1 MSAAAIKAIVDLF
14 AILPSQI
21 RRDRVSM
28 VGCAPGVH
36 RLPFPPLNKARAMV
50 LSADDMTAC
59 FQLHD
64 FILGWTGKE
73 IKQWLGH
80 AVPEAI
86 NGRNNI

>member
-1 MSAAAIKAIVDLF
+1 
-14 AILPSQI
+14 
-21 RRDRVSM
+21 
-28 VGCAPGVH
+28 
-36 RLPFPPLNKARAMV
+36 MV

-80 AVPEAI
+80 ALPEAI